1 MEQTK
6 TFLKTVPFTDFML
19 WDVKRYI
26 SNTLKSTYPLISLSK
41 LISERSER
49 LKLYDYPNDEFK
61 ILGVNNKTGLFD
73 AYNELGKNINQS
85 YKKVYNEDLAYNPY
99 RINVGSI
106 GWKTPN
112 QKNEFISPA
121 YVVFETSY
129 ELSSE
134 YLYLI
139 FQTDTFNNIIKDN
152 TTGSVRQNLK
162 FDTLVNIKIPLPP
175 LPEQNRI
182 VAQYNQKI
190 QLAKQQEQEAILLV
204 DDLNNSMDGEL
215 GIEII
220 KNKTNYYGS
229 FLKSIKYDNLNK
241 WGIDLISNTKINY
254 SKNYQV
260 LKVAQVCLVSSG
272 GTPSR
277 SRKEYYNGDI
287 PWIKTGEVIN
297 DLIYD
302 TEEKITQEAIDNS
315 SAKLYPKGS
324 LIIAMYGQGK
334 TRGRTAKLG
343 VDATTNQACAVLY
356 NINNSLVLT
365 DYLWVYL
372 QNEYDRL
379 RELASGN
386 SQPNLNAEMIKN
398 YPVVIP
404 PITEQKSIVD
414 RVFNYQNRIRISTG
428 KAKQYREEALLNFE
442 QEIFNS

>member
-1 MEQTK
+1 MEQTN
-6 TFLKTVPFTDFML
+6 TYLKIIPFTDFLL

-26 SNTLKSTYPLISLSK
+26 TNSLKSEYPMIPLSK
-41 LISERSER
+41 LIFERSER
-49 LKLYDYPNDEFK
+49 VKLFDYPEEEFK

-73 AYNELGKNINQS
+73 AYCEKGSNINQS

-106 GWKTPN
+106 GWKTN
-112 QKNEFISPA
+112 SQKNEFISPA
-121 YVVFETSY
+121 YVVFGTNN

-134 YLYLI
+134 FLYLI
-139 FQTDTFNNIIKDN
+139 FKTELFNQIIKDN

-162 FDTLVNIKIPLPP
+162 FETLSSIKIPLPP
-175 LPEQNRI
+175 LSEQNRI
-182 VAQYNQKI
+182 VSIYNQKAE
-190 QLAKQQEQEAILLV
+190 LAQKQAQEAELLEEK
-204 DDLNNSMDGEL
+204 LNNSIDNEL
-215 GIEII
+215 GIII
-220 KNKTNYYGS
+220 FTAKTNYYGS
-229 FLKSIKYDNLNK
+229 FLKSVQYDSLMK
-241 WGIDLISNTKINY
+241 WGIDLISNTKIKY
-254 SKNYQV
+254 IKNYQV
-260 LKVAQVCLVSSG
+260 LKVSQICSISSG

-277 SRKEYYNGDI
+277 SRKEYYTGDI

-297 DLIYD
+297 DVIYD
-302 TEEKITQEAIDNS
+302 TEEKITQEAIKNS
-315 SAKLYPKGS
+315 SAKLYHKNS

-343 VDATTNQACAVLY
+343 MDATTNQACAVLSE
-356 NINNSLVLT
+356 IKNSLILT

-404 PITEQKSIVD
+404 PIPEQQKIVD
-414 RVFNYQNRIRISTG
+414 RVFKTQQQIKDLKYKVDRNQ
-428 KAKQYREEALLNFE
+428 EEALRKFE
-442 QEIFNS
+442 QEIFN